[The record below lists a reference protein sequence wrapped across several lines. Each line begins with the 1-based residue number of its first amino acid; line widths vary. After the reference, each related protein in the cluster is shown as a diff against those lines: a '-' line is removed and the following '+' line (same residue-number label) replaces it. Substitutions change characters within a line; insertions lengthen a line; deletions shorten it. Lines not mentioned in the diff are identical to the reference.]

1 MKYIIIA
8 NGTINKHHNFKEF
21 INNSDIIIGV
31 NGGSRHLKTMDII
44 PDIIIG
50 DCDSISYKNMVY
62 FKKHKVKF
70 IKYPR
75 DKNYSDTELAILW
88 AIKNQASDITII
100 GATGTRID
108 HTLSNI
114 FLMKIIVAKRM
125 PCKIIDDNNEIYF
138 VIDQIKLKGKTGDLI
153 SIIPITEKVT
163 GITTKGLKY
172 SLVNAEMIM
181 GSSLGISNV
190 FLENQV
196 YIKIKKGIL
205 IVTKSID

>member
-8 NGTINKHHNFKEF
+8 NGTIKQHNNLKKI
-21 INNSDIIIGV
+21 INTSDIIICA
-31 NGGSRHLKTMDII
+31 NGGSIHLKIMNII
-44 PDIIIG
+44 PDIVIG
-50 DCDSISYKNMVY
+50 DCDSISYESMTY

-88 AIKNQASDITII
+88 AIKNKASDITII

-108 HTLSNI
+108 HTLANI
-114 FLMKIIVAKRM
+114 LLMKKIAEKKLS
-125 PCKIIDDNNEIYF
+125 CKIIDNNNEIYC
-138 VIDQIKLKGKTGDLI
+138 VIDEIKLKGEIGDLI

-172 SLVNAEMIM
+172 PLINNEMIM
-181 GSSLGISNV
+181 GSSLGISNSFV
-190 FLENQV
+190 ENQA

-205 IVTKSID
+205 IITKSID